1 MSSFA
6 KYLMAAA
13 GNSEDTPLFKDVA
26 DYSHVRFDKINIPTG
41 TINAN
46 GIAFKPDGT
55 VVYTMS
61 NDDTVRQQTL
71 STPWDI
77 STHGSVTAS
86 FTTNQTNNHAPLDL
100 TFKPDGTRIWI
111 CNQGNGNIAVYDLTT
126 AWDISTASYS
136 TFFDFEGS
144 IVYRRGTTGIEFKP
158 DGTEC
163 FVMDSA
169 TDTVRRFALNT
180 AWDITSGFSST
191 SPTSINLRLSTTAN
205 ETRPMGLHFSND
217 GKKIY
222 FVGPGGD
229 KVYNYNLTTAY
240 DISTSSGFTGAPDSS
255 LSVSSYESSP
265 FSLTFSP
272 SGEHMYVVGG
282 GGDGVDQ
289 FVRT

>member
-1 MSSFA
+1 MSNLA

-13 GNSEDTPLFKDVA
+13 GNSADTPLFKDAA
-26 DYSHVRFDKINIPTG
+26 DYSHVRFDKINIPAST
-41 TINAN
+41 NAN

-61 NDDTVRQQTL
+61 ADDTVRQQSL

-86 FTTNQTNNHAPLDL
+86 FTTNQSTNHAPLDL

-111 CNQGNGNIAVYDLTT
+111 CNQSNGNIAVYDLTT

-136 TFFDFEGS
+136 TFFDFEAS
-144 IVYRRGTTGIEFKP
+144 TVYRRATVGIEFKP

-163 FVMDSA
+163 FVMDNV
-169 TDTVRRFALNT
+169 TDSVRRFVLNT

-191 SPTSINLRLSTTAN
+191 SPTSIALDLNSTAN
-205 ETRPMGLHFSND
+205 ERQPRGLHFSDD

-222 FVGPGGD
+222 FVGAYRNR
-229 KVYNYNLTTAY
+229 VYNYNLTTAY
-240 DISTSSGFTGAPDSS
+240 DISTSSGFSGNPASS
-255 LSVSSYESSP
+255 LYINAYEASP

-282 GGDGVDQ
+282 GDDGVDQ

>member
-13 GNSEDTPLFKDVA
+13 GNSADTPLFKDAA

-41 TINAN
+41 SINAN

-61 NDDTVRQQTL
+61 NDDIVRQQSL

-86 FTTNQTNNHAPLDL
+86 FTTNQSRNHTPLDL
-100 TFKPDGTRIWI
+100 TFKPDGTRLWI
-111 CNQGNGNIAVYDLTT
+111 CNQGNGNIAVYDLST

-136 TFFDFEGS
+136 TFFDFEGTT
-144 IVYRRGTTGIEFKP
+144 VYRRATTGIAFKP

-163 FVMDSA
+163 FIMDVA
-169 TDTVRRFALNT
+169 TDTVRRFVLDT
-180 AWDITSGFSST
+180 AWDITGGFSST
-191 SPTSINLRLSTTAN
+191 SPTSIALDLNTTAN
-205 ETRPMGLHFSND
+205 EGAPRGIHFSND

-222 FVGPGGD
+222 FVGAGRD
-229 KVYNYNLTTAY
+229 RVYNYNLTTAY
-240 DISTSSGFTGAPDSS
+240 DISTSSGFTGSPASD
-255 LSVSSYESSP
+255 LDIGSVEASP
-265 FSLTFSP
+265 FCITFSP

-282 GGDGVDQ
+282 SGDGVDQ

>member
-13 GNSEDTPLFKDVA
+13 GNSADTPLFKDAA
-26 DYSHVRFDKINIPTG
+26 DYSHVRFDKINIPVST
-41 TINAN
+41 NAN

-61 NDDTVRQQTL
+61 ADDTVRQQSL

-86 FTTNQTNNHAPLDL
+86 FTTNQTNNATPLDL

-111 CNQGNGNIAVYDLTT
+111 CNQNNGNIAVYDLTT

-144 IVYRRGTTGIEFKP
+144 IVYRRTTVGIEFKP

-163 FVMDSA
+163 FVMDNG
-169 TDTVRRFALNT
+169 TRTIRRFVLNT
-180 AWDITSGFSST
+180 AWDITSS
-191 SPTSINLRLSTTAN
+191 TAN
-205 ETRPMGLHFSND
+205 ETVPRGLHFSND
-217 GKKIY
+217 GKKVY
-222 FVGPGGD
+222 FVGSGRD
-229 KVYNYNLTTAY
+229 RVYNYDLTTAY
-240 DISTSSGFTGAPDSS
+240 DISDLVSSSLGSPDSQ
-255 LSVSSYESSP
+255 LYVGTVETSP

-282 GGDGVDQ
+282 DGDGVDQ